1 MKKILFSYLLYGYLK
16 TFLKVILIFYCFGVI
31 LNLFE
36 EIEFFKNVS
45 NSILLPVTLTAL
57 YIPNMIIKL
66 LPFIVFISSMW
77 FLLNLRNSKD
87 LLTLKVFGF
96 SNFKIFISI
105 AMTSF
110 MLGWLVLFAINP
122 TPSLV
127 KYYENEI

>member
-1 MKKILFSYLLYGYLK
+1 MNSIILNYILK
-16 TFLKVILIFYCFGVI
+16 GFLKYFLIGVIIFYCFGII

-77 FLLNLRNSKD
+77 FMLSIRNNRD
-87 LLTLKVFGF
+87 LLTLKVFGY
-96 SNFKIFISI
+96 SNLKIFFIL
-105 AMTSF
+105 AFTSF
-110 MLGWLVLFAINP
+110 FGSSDLLL
-122 TPSLV
+122 
-127 KYYENEI
+127 